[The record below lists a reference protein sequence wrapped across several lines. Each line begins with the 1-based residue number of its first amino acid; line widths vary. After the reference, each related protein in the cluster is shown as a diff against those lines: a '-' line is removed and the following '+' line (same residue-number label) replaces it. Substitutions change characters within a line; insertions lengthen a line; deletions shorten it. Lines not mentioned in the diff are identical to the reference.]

1 MESPFPKSKF
11 ERRHNVEHVICGIDN
26 CGVIV
31 EDLPPVAKRKKKEKR
46 TIKKADM
53 ITNPEDLKALGER
66 QIVKPVDT

>member
-1 MESPFPKSKF
+1 
-11 ERRHNVEHVICGIDN
+11 VICGIDN

-66 QIVKPVDT
+66 QIAKPVDT